1 MADVCLLG
9 TVGTIPRV
17 DRYLS
22 SALFRHNGRSILFD
36 CGEGT
41 QLAIKKAGFSF
52 KSIDVICL
60 SHFHADHVTGL
71 VGLLLTMGNEGRTEP
86 VTVIT
91 PIGGTH
97 ILRSILIIAD
107 LAFELDVIEIDPS
120 HDRENAVV
128 TICDGNLSVYAAC
141 ATHSVPCIAF
151 SVYVRRD
158 GKFDPERARALG
170 IPQNQWNEIR
180 KKGCTEYGG
189 RIYYPDD
196 VMSNERRGIK
206 VSYVTDTRPSENL
219 EKLVKGSDL
228 LICEGMFG
236 DEEKRHRAE
245 KSGHMLFSEAAT
257 LAKHAKCDRLILTHF
272 SPSMPEPEEL
282 LQNATDIFEN
292 TVCGTDGM
300 TVTVNF
306 INE

>member
-22 SALFRHNGRSILFD
+22 SVFFRHDGHSILFD

-71 VGLLLTMGNEGRTEP
+71 VGLLLTMGNEGRSAP

-91 PIGGTH
+91 PTGGAQ
-97 ILRSILIIAD
+97 ILRAMLVIAD
-107 LAFELDVIEIDPS
+107 LVFDLDVKEIDTAHTPT
-120 HDRENAVV
+120 DTVV
-128 TICDGNLSVYAAC
+128 SLCNGRLSVYAAP
-141 ATHSVPCIAF
+141 AIHSVPCIAF
-151 SVYVRRD
+151 SVYIKRD

-170 IPQNQWNEIR
+170 VPQNKWNEIR
-180 KKGCTEYGG
+180 KNGYAEYGG
-189 RIYYPDD
+189 KIYCHSD
-196 VMSNERRGIK
+196 VMGEERRGIRF
-206 VSYVTDTRPSENL
+206 SYITDTRPSPAFL
-219 EKLVKGSDL
+219 PLVRGSDL
-228 LICEGMFG
+228 LVCEGMFG
-236 DEEKRHRAE
+236 DDEKRHRAE
-245 KSGHMLFSEAAT
+245 KSCHMLFSEAAT
-257 LAKHAKCDRLILTHF
+257 LARDAECQRLILTHF

-282 LQNATDIFEN
+282 LHNATDIFEN

-306 INE
+306 ADE